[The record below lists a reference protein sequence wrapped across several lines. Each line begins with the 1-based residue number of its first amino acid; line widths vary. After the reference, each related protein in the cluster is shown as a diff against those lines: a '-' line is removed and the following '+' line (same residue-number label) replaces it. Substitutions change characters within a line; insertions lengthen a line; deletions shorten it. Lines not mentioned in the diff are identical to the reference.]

1 MDGLE
6 TKARMKEYTLKR
18 LSVNGSIP
26 IIQIN
31 GHTEGAQV
39 NGNVSHEYSNYPPI
53 PLMKEDSP
61 PPLPANPPRM
71 TETQKSR
78 PSSGRTKQKFI
89 PEHDIEIPPNG
100 SLHDFSADDLATFFR
115 HMGIEDRIVNH
126 VQKKGLDG
134 ARFSRLNDS
143 DLERLEMKNP
153 IICHFRDKSIST
165 KSPKKKSGFMM
176 L

>member
-1 MDGLE
+1 MEGLE
-6 TKARMKEYTLKR
+6 TKAKMKEYTLKR

-26 IIQIN
+26 AIQIN
-31 GHTEGAQV
+31 GHAEGATA
-39 NGNVSHEYSNYPPI
+39 NGTAYEDISYPPI
-53 PLMKEDSP
+53 SPMKEDSP

-71 TETQKSR
+71 TEAQKSR
-78 PSSGRTKQKFI
+78 PSSGRSKQKFI
-89 PEHDIEIPPNG
+89 PEHDISIPKDGN
-100 SLHDFSADDLATFFR
+100 LHDFSTEDMATFFR
-115 HMGIEDRIVNH
+115 YMGIEDRIVNH

-153 IICHFRDKSIST
+153 IMCHFRDRSATAKTS
-165 KSPKKKSGFMM
+165 KKKPAFMM

>member
-1 MDGLE
+1 MEGLE
-6 TKARMKEYTLKR
+6 TKAKMKEYTLKR

-26 IIQIN
+26 AIQIN
-31 GHTEGAQV
+31 GHTEGM
-39 NGNVSHEYSNYPPI
+39 NGDVSHEYNNYPPI
-53 PLMKEDSP
+53 PTMKEDSP
-61 PPLPANPPRM
+61 PPLPANPPRV

-78 PSSGRTKQKFI
+78 PSSGRSKQKFI
-89 PEHDIEIPPNG
+89 PEHDIEIPKDGN
-100 SLHDFSADDLATFFR
+100 LHDFSAEDMSTFFR
-115 HMGIEDRIVNH
+115 YMGIEDRIVNH

-153 IICHFRDKSIST
+153 IMCHFRDKSASV
-165 KSPKKKSGFMM
+165 KGSKKKPAFMM